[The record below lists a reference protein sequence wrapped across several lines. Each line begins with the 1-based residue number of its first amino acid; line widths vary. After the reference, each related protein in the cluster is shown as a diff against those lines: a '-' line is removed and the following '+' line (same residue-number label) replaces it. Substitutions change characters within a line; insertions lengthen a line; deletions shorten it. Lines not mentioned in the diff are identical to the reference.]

1 MSEKKLYYISVTG
14 ESEGYT
20 EKYLTEHEAELIKDI
35 FEHTTSSEIECNIEA
50 IPSIEEFEN
59 DFSSHF
65 EPGIFSIIEA
75 YRKIADKYNISWET
89 AVYLYSRYKNNLKNT
104 SM

>member
-1 MSEKKLYYISVTG
+1 MSKKKLYYISVTG

-35 FEHTTSSEIECNIEA
+35 FEHTSSSEINCNIEA

-59 DFSSHF
+59 DFSSLLK
-65 EPGIFSIIEA
+65 PGTFSIIES
-75 YRKIADKYNISWET
+75 YKKIADKYNILWET
-89 AVYLYSRYKNNLKNT
+89 AFYLYSRYKNNLKNT